1 MTNVT
6 QELAVIDPG
15 FAWLLPL
22 PKNSFTVPKFRF
34 GQRVQSLSRGTSG
47 QIIGMEFAPSGSE
60 CARQIAF
67 GWHYVIDLGAYRH
80 DESPW
85 REDQDLLP
93 ESDLKLIQ

>member
-1 MTNVT
+1 MTDIT
-6 QELAVIDPG
+6 PELAVIDPG

-47 QIIGMEFAPSGSE
+47 QIIGMEFAPKESE

-67 GWHYVIDLGAYRH
+67 GWHYVISLGAERH
-80 DESPW
+80 DQEPW
-85 REDQDLLP
+85 LEDQDLLP
-93 ESDLKLIQ
+93 ESDLKRIC